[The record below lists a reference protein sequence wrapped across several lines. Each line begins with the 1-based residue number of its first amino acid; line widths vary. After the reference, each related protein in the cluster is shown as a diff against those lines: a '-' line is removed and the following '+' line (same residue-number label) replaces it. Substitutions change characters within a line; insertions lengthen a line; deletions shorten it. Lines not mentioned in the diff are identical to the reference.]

1 MMRAAKLA
9 EAPTPFQ
16 AALRRVKS
24 EAALATLGSLVK
36 NVAMFPNVRD
46 VPTSAVDVERA

>member
-9 EAPTPFQ
+9 EAPTAFQ

-24 EAALATLGSLVK
+24 EATLATIGSLVK
-36 NVAMFPNVRD
+36 NVAMFPSVRD
-46 VPTSAVDVERA
+46 VPSSKSNVERA